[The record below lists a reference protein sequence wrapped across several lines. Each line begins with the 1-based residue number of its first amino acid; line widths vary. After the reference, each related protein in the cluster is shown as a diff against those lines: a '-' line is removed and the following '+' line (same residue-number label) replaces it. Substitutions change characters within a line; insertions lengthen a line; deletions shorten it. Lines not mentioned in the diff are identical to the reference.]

1 MMDTV
6 VLVIGQMGGIVD
18 DGYSGFNDR
27 WWVV

>member
-1 MMDTV
+1 MMDIV

-18 DGYSGFNDR
+18 GYSGFNDR